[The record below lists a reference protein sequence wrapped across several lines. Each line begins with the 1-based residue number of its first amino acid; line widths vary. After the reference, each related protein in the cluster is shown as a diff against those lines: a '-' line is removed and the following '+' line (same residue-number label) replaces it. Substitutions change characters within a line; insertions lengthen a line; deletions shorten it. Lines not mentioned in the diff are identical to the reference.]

1 MTVVP
6 LTPHPPAPS
15 PRRRGGACLVL
26 LLALATLLSACTPQ
40 AYIAIM
46 PGVVNNPANRTLRR
60 EILAFGTGSLCKE
73 VLKQSIPLKLRD
85 EDPTLGRFFPKTCK
99 IEPLENGDLY
109 VQFAGFGYAWSN
121 LTKRLSFSA
130 SAAIQ
135 YEQDFRLDG
144 STMYVYFKPAATT
157 AKKFDLKMVEQS
169 VMPAS
174 PVAPLFPGGDA
185 KSFMNQIGEGML
197 AREIGRGFT
206 VIRESD
212 GSASFGVGLLPVG
225 ERPLAPFERR
235 DDARLLYV
243 NEAIEIHQE
252 QRDYVGPLEVPEK
265 GMALYLTMSVTGA
278 PSIDLLVVP
287 RALGDAWLDQY
298 AASPQAGPAPGPA
311 VLDETVTLD
320 PTGKLTKRLVRVPKG
335 SYYVVL
341 DNTASAG
348 RSSPPQTALDDR
360 AALVNL
366 GIELGDAP

>member
-1 MTVVP
+1 M
-6 LTPHPPAPS
+6 A
-15 PRRRGGACLVL
+15 L
-26 LLALATLLSACTPQ
+26 LLVLATLVSACTPQ

-73 VLKQSIPLKLRD
+73 LLKRSVPLKLRD

-144 STMYVYFKPAATT
+144 STMYIYFKPAATT
-157 AKKFDLKMVEQS
+157 AKKFELKMVEQAAL
-169 VMPAS
+169 PTS
-174 PVAPLFPGGDA
+174 PVTPLFPGGDA
-185 KSFMNQIGEGML
+185 RSFMSQIGEGML

-212 GSASFGVGLLPVG
+212 GTASFGVGLLAVG
-225 ERPLAPFERR
+225 ERPLAPYERK

-252 QRDYVGPLEVPEK
+252 QRDYVGPIEVPDK

-278 PSIDLLVVP
+278 PAVDLLVVP
-287 RALGDAWLDQY
+287 RQIGDPWLDQY
-298 AASPQAGPAPGPA
+298 TTVPQAGGPPGAPI
-311 VLDETVTLD
+311 LDETVNLD
-320 PTGKLTKRLVRVPKG
+320 PTGRLTKRLVRVPKG

-341 DNTASAG
+341 DNTTTAG

-360 AALVNL
+360 AALVSL

>member
-1 MTVVP
+1 M
-6 LTPHPPAPS
+6 A
-15 PRRRGGACLVL
+15 L
-26 LLALATLLSACTPQ
+26 LLVLATLVSACTPQ

-73 VLKQSIPLKLRD
+73 LLKRSVPLKLRD

-144 STMYVYFKPAATT
+144 STMYIYFKPAATT
-157 AKKFDLKMVEQS
+157 AKKFELKMVEQAAL
-169 VMPAS
+169 PTS
-174 PVAPLFPGGDA
+174 PVTPLFPGGDA
-185 KSFMNQIGEGML
+185 RSFMSQIGEGML

-212 GSASFGVGLLPVG
+212 GTASFGVGLLAVG
-225 ERPLAPFERR
+225 ERPLAPYERK

-252 QRDYVGPLEVPEK
+252 QRDYVGPIEVPDK

-278 PSIDLLVVP
+278 PAIDLLVVP
-287 RALGDAWLDQY
+287 RQVGDPWLDQY
-298 AASPQAGPAPGPA
+298 TSVPQAGGPSGAPI
-311 VLDETVTLD
+311 LDETVNLD
-320 PTGKLTKRLVRVPKG
+320 PTGRLTKRLVRVPKG

-341 DNTASAG
+341 DNTTTAG
-348 RSSPPQTALDDR
+348 RSSPPQAALDDR
-360 AALVNL
+360 AALVSL